1 MVNSK
6 QKIKDLL
13 FVLLSWLIALGLLYI
28 VIIKFRILLHR

>member
-13 FVLLSWLIALGLLYI
+13 FVLLSWLIALALLYI
-28 VIIKFRILLHR
+28 VIIKFKIMFHR

>member
-13 FVLLSWLIALGLLYI
+13 FVLLSWLIALALLYI
-28 VIIKFRILLHR
+28 VIIKFKILLHR